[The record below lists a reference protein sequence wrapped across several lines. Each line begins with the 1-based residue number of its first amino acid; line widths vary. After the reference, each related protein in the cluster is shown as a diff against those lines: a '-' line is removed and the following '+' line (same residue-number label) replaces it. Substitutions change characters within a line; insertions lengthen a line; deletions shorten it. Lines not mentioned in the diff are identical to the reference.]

1 MYYES
6 DDYTNYDTLLSDY
19 VWKPIFHS
27 SALSKT
33 LNEKLYLMWQVSKS
47 VDEYEGMERMELNK

>member
-1 MYYES
+1 MIHYYQIMYE
-6 DDYTNYDTLLSDY
+6 
-19 VWKPIFHS
+19 KPIFHS

-47 VDEYEGMERMELNK
+47 VDEYEAIERMELN